1 MPGFLTIWTGQTAS
15 AIGSSLTA
23 FSLGVWVYQKSG
35 SVTQFALIFLLA
47 SLPKILLAP
56 IAGALVDRW
65 NRRTAMFLGD
75 TGAALST
82 LAIAL
87 LLWADR
93 LAVWHIYA
101 ATAAGAVFG
110 TLQMLAYS
118 AATTQLVEKKDLG
131 RANGMIQTS
140 FALSQLTA
148 PAIAGFLLTAIGL
161 RGVILVDFASFLL
174 ALAALLVVR
183 IPDLRGEARARKHVL
198 RDAAYGLEYLKVR
211 PGLVA
216 LLALFAVMNLSMGF
230 LQSLVTP
237 LVLTF
242 ASPRELGVIASV
254 SGSGM
259 LVGGLLMAA
268 WGGPKRLVRG
278 VLIFT
283 MLQGCVL
290 FLAGL
295 RPNGVLIAVGGFLFM
310 FFNPLISGCS
320 QTLWQRKVE
329 PEAQGRVFAMR
340 QMIAWSTLPLAYLLA
355 GPLAD
360 GVFEP
365 LLAAGGPLAG
375 SVGQVLGVGPG
386 RGTGLLIVVLGVLN
400 ILSALAGSLYPRL
413 RNLDAEVPD
422 AVAAPVRPPHVGET
436 KAEPA

>member
-1 MPGFLTIWTGQTAS
+1 MLWTGQTVS

-23 FSLGVWVYQKSG
+23 FSLGVWVFQKSG

-47 SLPKILLAP
+47 ALPRIVLAP

-65 NRRTAMFLGD
+65 NRRTAMLLSD

-93 LAVWHIYA
+93 LAIWHIYA
-101 ATAAGAVFG
+101 ATAVGATFG
-110 TLQMLAYS
+110 ALQWLAYS
-118 AATTQLVEKKDLG
+118 AATTQLVEKKDRG

-140 FALSQLTA
+140 FALSQLVA
-148 PAIAGFLLTAIGL
+148 PAIAGFLLGSIGL
-161 RGVILVDFASFLL
+161 RGVILVDFATFLV
-174 ALAALLVVR
+174 ALATLLIVR
-183 IPDLRGEARARKHVL
+183 IPDLHGEIRAARKHVL
-198 RDAAYGLEYLKVR
+198 RDALYGLEYLKAR
-211 PGLVA
+211 PGLIA
-216 LLALFAVMNLSMGF
+216 LLSFFAVTNLSLGF

-259 LVGGLLMAA
+259 LVGGLLMTA
-268 WGGPKRLVRG
+268 WGGPKRRLVQG
-278 VLIFT
+278 VLAFT
-283 MLQGCVL
+283 LLQGCVL
-290 FLAGL
+290 FIAGL
-295 RPNGVLIAVGGFLFM
+295 RPNGMLVAIGGFLFM
-310 FFNPLISGCS
+310 FFNPLVGGCS

-375 SVGQVLGVGPG
+375 SVGRILGVGPG
-386 RGTGLLIVVLGVLN
+386 RGTGLLIIVLGLLN
-400 ILSALAGSLYPRL
+400 VLSALAGSFYPRL
-413 RNLDAEVPD
+413 RHLDAEVPD
-422 AVAAPVRPPHVGET
+422 AVAAPVRPPHIAET
-436 KAEPA
+436 RVEPA

>member
-1 MPGFLTIWTGQTAS
+1 MLWTGQTVS

-47 SLPKILLAP
+47 ALPKILLAP
-56 IAGALVDRW
+56 VAGALVDRW

-82 LAIAL
+82 LAVAL

-101 ATAAGAVFG
+101 ATAAGAIFG

-131 RANGMIQTS
+131 RANGMVQTS
-140 FALSQLTA
+140 FALSHLAA
-148 PAIAGFLLTAIGL
+148 PAIAGFLLAAIGL
-161 RGVILVDFASFLL
+161 RGVILVDFATF
-174 ALAALLVVR
+174 LAALAMLLIVR

-198 RDAAYGLEYLKVR
+198 RDAFYGLEYLKVR
-211 PGLVA
+211 PGLIA
-216 LLALFAVMNLSMGF
+216 LLALFAIMNLSLGF

-259 LVGGLLMAA
+259 LVGGLLMTA
-268 WGGPKRLVRG
+268 WGGPKRRLVQG
-278 VLIFT
+278 VLAFT
-283 MLQGCVL
+283 LLQGCVL

-295 RPNGVLIAVGGFLFM
+295 RPNGVLVAIGGFLFM
-310 FFNPLISGCS
+310 FFNPLISGCCL
-320 QTLWQRKVE
+320 TLWQRKVE

-375 SVGQVLGVGPG
+375 SVGRILGVGPG
-386 RGTGLLIVVLGVLN
+386 RGTGLLIVVLGLLN
-400 ILSALAGSLYPRL
+400 VLSALAGSFYPRL

-422 AVAAPVRPPHVGET
+422 AAAPVRPPRVAEIE
-436 KAEPA
+436 AEPA